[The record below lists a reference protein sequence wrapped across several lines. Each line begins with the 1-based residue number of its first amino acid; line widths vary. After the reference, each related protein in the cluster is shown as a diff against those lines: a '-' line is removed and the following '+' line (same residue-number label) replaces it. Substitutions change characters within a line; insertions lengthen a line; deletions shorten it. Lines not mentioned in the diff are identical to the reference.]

1 MSKNEIEINK
11 LHEIIT
17 NINNKSRT
25 LSSYEKEL
33 NINRSSIKRRIQGL
47 GYRYNKGANK
57 WIKSEIP
64 YKISNKKINPSNASV
79 SNNTLKEEDDAK
91 LHNANNTKQGRLK
104 RKGEYKRFNAEL
116 PADLLKALK
125 RKALEEDKT
134 STEIIIK
141 LLIDNI
147 EEKYKKS

>member
-1 MSKNEIEINK
+1 MNKNEIEINK
-11 LHEIIT
+11 LHEIIA

-47 GYRYNKGANK
+47 GYRYNKHENK
-57 WIKSEIP
+57 WLKSEIP
-64 YKISNKKINPSNASV
+64 YQVPNKKKTESK
-79 SNNTLKEEDDAK
+79 KETSSK
-91 LHNANNTKQGRLK
+91 LNKQGRPK
-104 RKGEYKRFNAEL
+104 REGEYKRFNAEL

-134 STEIIIK
+134 ATEIVIK
-141 LLIDNI
+141 LLADNI
-147 EEKYKKS
+147 EEKYKK